1 MTTTIYKI
9 ENTENPTSADNE
21 SLARAGEIIRAGGLV
36 AFPTETVYGLGA
48 SAYSSE
54 AAGKVYAAKGR
65 PSDNPLIVHVADPAE
80 AERFAHITPVFRD
93 LAERFMPGPITVI
106 MQKRDCVPDGV
117 TGGLDTVAIRC
128 PSNRVASAL
137 IRHASVPV
145 AAPSAN
151 LSGKPSPTVAA
162 HVIDD
167 LSGRVDMIID
177 GGDCTFGLESTV
189 IKPESD
195 GSLRLLRPGAV
206 SAEMLRDAGYTVNV
220 DPAVTDP
227 AAAGD
232 HPQSPGMKYKH
243 YAPAAKLYLIDM
255 SQTRRSYA
263 EVVTEMERGKSGAF
277 SVVAYDGDTDGFPE
291 GCEVFPCG
299 DKASSSEYAH
309 GLFAYLRR
317 ADKDGCSRI
326 YAPLPRKD
334 GIGLAVYNRI
344 IRASGGEIVRH
355 L

>member
-1 MTTTIYKI
+1 MTTTVYKI
-9 ENTENPTSADNE
+9 KNILSPTAEDE
-21 SLARAGEIIRAGGLV
+21 ECLAHAGEIIRCGGLV

-54 AAGKVYAAKGR
+54 AATKVYAAKGR
-65 PSDNPLIVHVADPAE
+65 PSDNPLIVHVSDPAE
-80 AERFAHITPVFRD
+80 AEEFAYLTPVFYD
-93 LAERFMPGPITVI
+93 LASRFMPGPVTVI
-106 MQKRDCVPDGV
+106 MKKRERVPEGV

-128 PSNRVASAL
+128 PSNAVASAL
-137 IRHASVPV
+137 IRYAGVPV

-189 IKPESD
+189 IKPEWD
-195 GSLRLLRPGAV
+195 KTLRLLRPGAV
-206 SAEMLRDAGYTVNV
+206 SAEMLRDAGYSVIV

-255 SQTRRSYA
+255 SQTSRTYG
-263 EVVTEMERGKSGAF
+263 EVVSQMERGRTGQF
-277 SVVAYDGDTDGFPE
+277 SVVAYDGDADGLPD
-291 GCEVFPCG
+291 GAEVFTCG
-299 DKASSSEYAH
+299 DRASSSAYAH

-317 ADKDGCSRI
+317 ADKDGCDRI
-326 YAPLPRKD
+326 YAPLPSTE

-344 IRASGGEIVRH
+344 IRASGGEIVRA
-355 L
+355 